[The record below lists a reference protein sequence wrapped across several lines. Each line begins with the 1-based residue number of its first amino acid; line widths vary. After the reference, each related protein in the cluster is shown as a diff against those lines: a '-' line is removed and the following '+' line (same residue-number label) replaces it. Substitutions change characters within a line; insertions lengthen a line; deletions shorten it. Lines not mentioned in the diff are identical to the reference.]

1 MLSTGE
7 KPCKS
12 LIRLLLLL
20 AGCWAILLAKRKG
33 IIMFKKILVVSAV
46 AALTS
51 MPTLAQ
57 ETATMIDVVKNAGC
71 GCCNGWIA
79 QMEAEGFSV
88 KAINLSND
96 ELSDIKVARGLSPQ
110 LWACHTATI
119 GEYTVEGHTPAADI
133 RRLLLEQPDAIGIA
147 TPGMPLGSPGM
158 DPLGAPGMGFGPDDI
173 EPYDVLLVL
182 RDGTTEIFSS
192 YPGA

>member
-1 MLSTGE
+1 
-7 KPCKS
+7 
-12 LIRLLLLL
+12 
-20 AGCWAILLAKRKG
+20 
-33 IIMFKKILVVSAV
+33 MFKKILVVSAV
-46 AALTS
+46 AVLIAV
-51 MPTLAQ
+51 PVAAQ
-57 ETATMIDVVKNAGC
+57 STATLIEVVKNAGC

-79 QMEAEGFSV
+79 QMQDEGFTIE
-88 KAINLSND
+88 ARNLPNE
-96 ELSDIKVARGLSPQ
+96 ELYDIKVSRGLSPE

-119 GEYTVEGHTPAADI
+119 GGYTVEGHTPADDI

-158 DPLGAPGMGFGPDDI
+158 DPIGAPSMGFSAEDV

-182 RDGTTEIFSS
+182 NDGTTEIFSS